1 MNDTQALSVT
11 HRARRLLLRACRV
24 LSLLLVSSLGTV
36 MLMRCAPGY
45 FDDEREMS
53 AEHAGAVRA
62 QLEVEHQQTTIQAW
76 AGLGRGMLHGDFGI
90 SRQYGTPVWPLVAP
104 RLRTTARLLVPT
116 VLAGSLA
123 ALCLSVLGAL
133 YRRPFAAQGAAGVAT
148 IVCAV
153 PVSVVALFCLL
164 SNWGGAAAV
173 LFTLVVARDFRFFS
187 RLVRRHAMASH
198 LFFARASGIAT
209 PRLVARHL
217 LWPMRRE
224 LLALV
229 LTSFLIGLN
238 AVLPIEVL
246 FGVPGVGQLAWGAAM
261 NRDLPVLLTVTILLS
276 LAIAAASLFQTQ
288 QAHRGAA

>member
-1 MNDTQALSVT
+1 MNDRQPRSTA
-11 HRARRLLLRACRV
+11 HRAQRLLLRTCRV

-36 MLMRCAPGY
+36 LLMRCAPGY

-53 AEHAGAVRA
+53 AEHAGTVRA
-62 QLEVEHQQTTIQAW
+62 QLQLEHGQTTLQAW

-104 RLRTTARLLVPT
+104 RLRTTARLLAPA
-116 VLAGSLA
+116 VLAGSLL
-123 ALCLSVLGAL
+123 ALCLAVTGTVF
-133 YRRPFAAQGAAGVAT
+133 RHGFTTHGIGAAAT

-164 SNWGGAAAV
+164 SNWGGPSSV
-173 LFTLVVARDFRFFS
+173 LFALVAARDFRVFS
-187 RLVRRHAMASH
+187 RLVRRHAMAPH

-224 LLALV
+224 ILALV

-261 NRDLPVLLTVTILLS
+261 NRDLPVLLTITLLLS
-276 LAIAAASLFQTQ
+276 LAIAAASLFQGQ
-288 QAHRGAA
+288 QAKGATA

>member
-1 MNDTQALSVT
+1 MNDPHSLSVT
-11 HRARRLLLRACRV
+11 HRAQQLLLRACRV

-104 RLRTTARLLVPT
+104 RLRTTARLLVPA
-116 VLAGSLA
+116 VLAGSFL
-123 ALCLSVLGAL
+123 ALCLAVTSTVLRHQSTNHGI
-133 YRRPFAAQGAAGVAT
+133 GAAAT

-164 SNWGGAAAV
+164 SNWSGPAAV
-173 LFTLVVARDFRFFS
+173 LFTLVAARDFRFFS
-187 RLVRRHAMASH
+187 RLVRRHTLAPH

-224 LLALV
+224 LLALL

-261 NRDLPVLLTVTILLS
+261 NRDLPVLLTVTLLLS
-276 LAIAAASLFQTQ
+276 LAIAAATLVQPQQTQ
-288 QAHRGAA
+288 RGAA